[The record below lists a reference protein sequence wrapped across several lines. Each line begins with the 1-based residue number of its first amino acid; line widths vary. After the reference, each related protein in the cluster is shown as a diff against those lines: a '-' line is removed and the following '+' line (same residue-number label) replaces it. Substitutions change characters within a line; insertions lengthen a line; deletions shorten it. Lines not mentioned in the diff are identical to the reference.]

1 MSVSEPYAFVMECDE
16 SPILVGECLA
26 SPCRLSGKS
35 DSGDLV
41 WGAVLSIPSELLVS
55 RMASGTQESVF
66 WRCVTLHHDLCG
78 CTNFFYFFQT
88 GQVHEFFYSTSQL

>member
-1 MSVSEPYAFVMECDE
+1 MSVSELYAFVMECDE

-41 WGAVLSIPSELLVS
+41 WGAVLSIPTELLAS
-55 RMASGTQESVF
+55 RMASGTQ
-66 WRCVTLHHDLCG
+66 
-78 CTNFFYFFQT
+78 
-88 GQVHEFFYSTSQL
+88 